1 MVDSKHQWKAW
12 VYLLPAIIL
21 LLIFT
26 VYPIINTVVTAFI
39 YNVEYKPAS
48 IQVESVENAEDKY
61 YFYFVDEDTNEKR
74 YMSAVSAE
82 DGSIHMGYVNEPDA
96 AKSAFSYDASFS
108 VWTLTVDE
116 KQYFFAATDDSDADL
131 IEATEENIEML
142 GQSIYPA
149 NLMLNG
155 KIVTKLDP
163 SKPEAEEEDPRAAL
177 ADALLKFQQAK
188 EAAKKMSFLYP
199 IYSGRLEKDTDEI
212 SIDKTFVLDQEV
224 ESLCLAVRR
233 IVTFNENRPKAERS
247 VFTPMI
253 SSPIVPVEVKI
264 TGILNKMSK
273 KKATSLKELLDES
286 VSLPDMIAIFLGV
299 LELIKIRKILIY
311 DTEGTLLGDDAK
323 FVINDNPEDIEKD
336 ANGNELYSSDFDRGA
351 EQIEMNLDNESKG
364 DGE

>member
-1 MVDSKHQWKAW
+1 MDAISYRLETFEGPLDLLLSLIQKNKMSIDDIQINIICEQYMQYIEEAQSLDMELASEFIVMASELMLIKSKL
-12 VYLLPAIIL
+12 LLP
-21 LLIFT
+21 
-26 VYPIINTVVTAFI
+26 
-39 YNVEYKPAS
+39 
-48 IQVESVENAEDKY
+48 
-61 YFYFVDEDTNEKR
+61 
-74 YMSAVSAE
+74 
-82 DGSIHMGYVNEPDA
+82 
-96 AKSAFSYDASFS
+96 
-108 VWTLTVDE
+108 
-116 KQYFFAATDDSDADL
+116 
-131 IEATEENIEML
+131 
-142 GQSIYPA
+142 
-149 NLMLNG
+149 
-155 KIVTKLDP
+155 
-163 SKPEAEEEDPRAAL
+163 KPEAEEEDPRAAL

-188 EAAKKMSFLYP
+188 EAAKKMALLYP
-199 IYSGRLEKDTDEI
+199 TYSGRLEKDTDEI

-323 FVINDNPEDIEKD
+323 FVINDNPDDVEKD
-336 ANGNELYSSDFDRGA
+336 ANGNELYSSDFDKGA
-351 EQIEMNLDNESKG
+351 EQTKMTFDDDKESKG
-364 DGE
+364 DRK